1 MNYPQYKEKYLE
13 REQIS
18 KKRTKEIFRQ
28 FGNHISKGQI
38 RYLSAGHLDILEG
51 NRHDTTFSDATTGKT
66 YFDGFSSAGS
76 FNTGRRNS
84 RVVEALCDSLHE
96 YDMGTP
102 LLLSRSKIEFAR
114 KLVDLAPGDLNR
126 VLFTGSGA
134 DSIEAAIKLARGAT
148 GREEIISMVK
158 AYHGHSGFSLSA
170 GGKDYYKE
178 LFQPL
183 MPGFRL
189 VPFGDLDTI
198 KQLAS
203 SKTAAILIEPIQG
216 EGGINVGS
224 NAYLQGL
231 RALCD
236 DLGIVLI
243 FDEIQTGFGR
253 TGRTWFSE
261 YSEVVPDVMA
271 LAKSIGGGVY
281 PNGAIIYRD
290 IPILTDFV
298 NENPFF
304 HTSSGGGSNIGCRI
318 SAEVIDELIEKQL
331 WKNAE
336 KMGKRLKSEL
346 TEIMLQYPESIRE
359 VRGKGLMIGIEYK
372 HEFMGML
379 MADILS
385 KSGIFA
391 AYSGNAPQVMRFM
404 LPLSITEDEIDE
416 FLTRFR
422 SAMKI
427 QGYYLVFLL
436 PLTKITIFR
445 KWVNDPNNLIPIS
458 SFLRKFGF

>member
-1 MNYPQYKEKYLE
+1 ME

-18 KKRTKEIFRQ
+18 KKRAKEIFRQ
-28 FGNHISKGQI
+28 FGNHISEGQI
-38 RYLSAGHLDILEG
+38 KYLSAGHLDMLEG
-51 NRHDTTFSDATTGKT
+51 DRLDTKFFDATTGKT

-84 RVVEALCDSLHE
+84 RIVDALCESLHE

-102 LLLSRSKIEFAR
+102 ILLSRSKIEFAR
-114 KLVDLAPGDLNR
+114 KLVDLAPGDLNK
-126 VLFTGSGA
+126 VIFTGSGA

-148 GREEIISMVK
+148 GREEIISMIN

-183 MPGFRL
+183 MPDFCL
-189 VPFGDLDTI
+189 VPFGDLTTI

-203 SKTAAILIEPIQG
+203 PKTAAILIEPIQG

-224 NAYLQGL
+224 NEYLQGL
-231 RALCD
+231 RTLCD

-261 YSEVVPDVMA
+261 YSEVIPDVMT

-281 PNGAIIYRD
+281 PNGAIVYRD
-290 IPILTDFV
+290 TPDLTNFV
-298 NENPFF
+298 NDYPFF
-304 HTSSGGGSNIGCRI
+304 HMSSGGGSNIGCRI
-318 SAEVIDELIEKQL
+318 SAEVIDELSEKQL
-331 WKNAE
+331 AKNAE
-336 KMGKRLKSEL
+336 KMGTRLQNEL
-346 TEIMLQYPESIRE
+346 SEIMLQHPESIHE

-372 HEFMGML
+372 HEFMGMI
-379 MADILS
+379 MADSLS
-385 KSGIFA
+385 KSGVFA
-391 AYSGNAPQVMRFM
+391 AYSGNAPQVMRLM
-404 LPLSITEDEIDE
+404 LPLTITENDVDE
-416 FLTRFR
+416 FLTKFR
-422 SAMKI
+422 KAMKI
-427 QGYYLVFLL
+427 LGYYLVVLL

-458 SFLRKFGF
+458 SFLRRFGF

>member
-1 MNYPQYKEKYLE
+1 METEHIGKM
-13 REQIS
+13 
-18 KKRTKEIFRQ
+18 RTKEIFKQ
-28 FGNHISKGQI
+28 FGDHISKGQI
-38 RYLSAGHLDILEG
+38 RYLSAGHLDMLES
-51 NRHDTTFSDATTGKT
+51 NRQGIKFSDATTGKT

-84 RVVEALCDSLHE
+84 RVIEALCDTLHE

-102 LLLSRSKIEFAR
+102 LLLSRPKIEFAR
-114 KLVDLAPGDLNR
+114 TLVDLAPGDLNK
-126 VLFTGSGA
+126 VIFTGSGA
-134 DSIEAAIKLARGAT
+134 DSIEAAIKLAKGAT

-170 GGKDYYKE
+170 GGKDYYKA

-189 VPFGDLDTI
+189 APFGDLEGI

-203 SKTAAILIEPIQG
+203 RKTAAILIEPIQG
-216 EGGINVGS
+216 EGGIHVGS

-231 RALCD
+231 RQLCN
-236 DLGIVLI
+236 DLGIILI

-253 TGRTWFSE
+253 TGRIWYSE
-261 YSEVVPDVMA
+261 YSGVVPDVMA

-281 PNGAIIYRD
+281 PNGAIVYRD
-290 IPILTDFV
+290 IPELTEFV
-298 NENPFF
+298 NANPFF
-304 HTSSGGGSNIGCRI
+304 HTSSGGGSNIGCRV
-318 SAEVIDELIEKQL
+318 STEVINELVEKQL

-336 KMGKRLKSEL
+336 KMGKRLKNGL
-346 TEIMLQYPESIRE
+346 NEIILQHPESICE
-359 VRGKGLMIGIEYK
+359 MRGKGLMIGIEYR

-379 MADILS
+379 MADCLS

-404 LPLSITEDEIDE
+404 LPLTVTEDEIDD
-416 FLTRFR
+416 FLKRFR
-422 SAMKI
+422 KAMTI
-427 QGYYLVFLL
+427 QGYYLLIL
-436 PLTKITIFR
+436 RPLIKIPFIR
-445 KWVNDPNNLIPIS
+445 KWMNDPNNLIPIS
-458 SFLRKFGF
+458 AFLRKFGL

>member
-1 MNYPQYKEKYLE
+1 MEKEL
-13 REQIS
+13 IS
-18 KKRTKEIFRQ
+18 KKRTREIFKQ
-28 FGNHISKGQI
+28 FGNHISEGQI
-38 RYLSAGHLDILEG
+38 RYLSAGHLDMLEG
-51 NRHDTTFSDATTGKT
+51 NRLDTRFSDATTGKT

-84 RVVEALCDSLHE
+84 RIVEALCDSLHE

-102 LLLSRSKIEFAR
+102 LLLSLSKIEFAR
-114 KLVDLAPGDLNR
+114 KLVDLAPGDLNK

-148 GREEIISMVK
+148 SRKEIISMIN

-183 MPGFRL
+183 MPDFRL
-189 VPFGDLDTI
+189 APFGDLEAI

-203 SKTAAILIEPIQG
+203 PKTAAILIEPIQG
-216 EGGINVGS
+216 EGGINVGT
-224 NAYLQGL
+224 NEYLQGL
-231 RALCD
+231 RTLCD

-271 LAKSIGGGVY
+271 LAKSIGGGVF
-281 PNGAIIYRD
+281 PNGAIVYRD
-290 IPILTDFV
+290 TPKLTDFV
-298 NENPFF
+298 NDNPFF

-331 WKNAE
+331 SKNTE
-336 KMGKRLKSEL
+336 KMGNRLKNGLS
-346 TEIMLQYPESIRE
+346 EIMLQYPESIRE
-359 VRGKGLMIGIEYK
+359 IRGKGLMIGIEYK
-372 HEFMGML
+372 HEFMGMI
-379 MADILS
+379 MADSLS
-385 KSGIFA
+385 KSGVFA
-391 AYSGNAPQVMRFM
+391 AYSGNAPQVMRLM
-404 LPLSITEDEIDE
+404 LPLTITEAEVDE
-416 FLTRFR
+416 FLIRFR
-422 SAMKI
+422 KAMKI
-427 QGYYLVFLL
+427 LGYYLVLLL
-436 PLTKITIFR
+436 PLTKITIIR